1 MRAPPRGLSQLAT
14 SFFATQ
20 AKSSTIRRRCVTDE
34 YNIPADACAN
44 PMHGLIALPAVRAR
58 ALALHI
64 GSMTRRCILIVCCA
78 LHRYILVAVR
88 GRSVLDCSSKEVI
101 RLQVPLQPPCY
112 DFSPLAELRF
122 DLPNKSKPR
131 LNPTRV
137 KRRAVC
143 ARSRDVFTAR

>member
-1 MRAPPRGLSQLAT
+1 MLARTLCTALITGHCTRYALRISPLDETLHLTYADHAQT
-14 SFFATQ
+14 SFQCAAVPPEF
-20 AKSSTIRRRCVTDE
+20 VT
-34 YNIPADACAN
+34 
-44 PMHGLIALPAVRAR
+44 
-58 ALALHI
+58 
-64 GSMTRRCILIVCCA
+64 
-78 LHRYILVAVR
+78 
-88 GRSVLDCSSKEVI
+88 KEVI

-122 DLPNKSKPR
+122 DHPNKRWPR

>member
-1 MRAPPRGLSQLAT
+1 MHAPPRGFSQLAT

-34 YNIPADACAN
+34 YHIPADACAN
-44 PMHGLIALPAVRAR
+44 PMHGLIAFPAVRAR
-58 ALALHI
+58 TLALRV
-64 GSMTRRCILIVCCA
+64 GSTTRRCIFSCVVL
-78 LHRYILVAVR
+78 YIDTPRCSAWPY
-88 GRSVLDCSSKEVI
+88 SLDCSSKEVI

-122 DLPNKSKPR
+122 DQPNKSRPR

>member
-1 MRAPPRGLSQLAT
+1 MLHLACVVLYLDT
-14 SFFATQ
+14 SSLQ
-20 AKSSTIRRRCVTDE
+20 C
-34 YNIPADACAN
+34 
-44 PMHGLIALPAVRAR
+44 
-58 ALALHI
+58 
-64 GSMTRRCILIVCCA
+64 
-78 LHRYILVAVR
+78 VAV
-88 GRSVLDCSSKEVI
+88 VLDCYTKEVI

-122 DLPNKSKPR
+122 DSPNKSEPR

>member
-1 MRAPPRGLSQLAT
+1 MPLPEAYRSLPRPSSPPKPSHPPSGVVASDD
-14 SFFATQ
+14 F
-20 AKSSTIRRRCVTDE
+20 
-34 YNIPADACAN
+34 NIPADACAN
-44 PMHGLIALPAVRAR
+44 PMHGINHGQSDARYALRISPLDETLHHLMQAVLKPHFSAW
-58 ALALHI
+58 LYLPI
-64 GSMTRRCILIVCCA
+64 EFV
-78 LHRYILVAVR
+78 
-88 GRSVLDCSSKEVI
+88 SKEVI

-122 DLPNKSKPR
+122 DHPNKRWPR

>member
-1 MRAPPRGLSQLAT
+1 MREPYARLNRETTEQVARWPFT
-14 SFFATQ
+14 SDLIDPMLHLPWIVLYIDTPSLQ
-20 AKSSTIRRRCVTDE
+20 CVV
-34 YNIPADACAN
+34 
-44 PMHGLIALPAVRAR
+44 AL
-58 ALALHI
+58 L
-64 GSMTRRCILIVCCA
+64 GYT
-78 LHRYILVAVR
+78 
-88 GRSVLDCSSKEVI
+88 KEVI

-122 DLPNKSKPR
+122 ERPNLSRPR

>member
-1 MRAPPRGLSQLAT
+1 MQGFNRGTTEQMARWPFTSCRIDGMLHLPRIVLYIDTPSLQ
-14 SFFATQ
+14 
-20 AKSSTIRRRCVTDE
+20 CVVVHLEFIT
-34 YNIPADACAN
+34 
-44 PMHGLIALPAVRAR
+44 
-58 ALALHI
+58 
-64 GSMTRRCILIVCCA
+64 
-78 LHRYILVAVR
+78 
-88 GRSVLDCSSKEVI
+88 KEVI

-122 DLPNKSKPR
+122 ERPNKSRPR

>member
-1 MRAPPRGLSQLAT
+1 LREPYARLNRVPRLAGEGAGPSHQIYDLMLHLACVVLYIDT
-14 SFFATQ
+14 SSLQ
-20 AKSSTIRRRCVTDE
+20 C
-34 YNIPADACAN
+34 
-44 PMHGLIALPAVRAR
+44 
-58 ALALHI
+58 
-64 GSMTRRCILIVCCA
+64 
-78 LHRYILVAVR
+78 VAV
-88 GRSVLDCSSKEVI
+88 VLDCSSKEVI

-122 DLPNKSKPR
+122 DSPNKSEPR

>member
-1 MRAPPRGLSQLAT
+1 MPLPEAYRSLPRPSSPPKPSHPPSGVVASDD
-14 SFFATQ
+14 F
-20 AKSSTIRRRCVTDE
+20 
-34 YNIPADACAN
+34 NIPADACAN
-44 PMHGLIALPAVRAR
+44 PMHGINHGPLARYALRISP
-58 ALALHI
+58 LDETLHLTDA
-64 GSMTRRCILIVCCA
+64 GHAQTSFQC
-78 LHRYILVAVR
+78 VAVPPEF
-88 GRSVLDCSSKEVI
+88 VTKEVI

-122 DLPNKSKPR
+122 DHPNKRWPR